1 MPTTNLYSP
10 NIQKPSAGDKFSDTF
25 LGTNKVESINQQ
37 NQMEYWKAA
46 NINKYSY
53 NVQGMLN
60 AGINPLVNAAGLNGT
75 TNSPV
80 STNYSSN
87 LGAFGDYVL
96 KSTKNILSQLTP
108 NSKEEQM
115 EMLKILLSFLK

>member
-1 MPTTNLYSP
+1 MATTNLYQP
-10 NIQKPSAGDKFSDTF
+10 NIQKPSIGDKFSDTF
-25 LGTNKVESINQQ
+25 LGTNKVDSLNQF
-37 NQMEYWKAA
+37 NQYEYWKAA

-60 AGINPLVNAAGLNGT
+60 AGINPLINTAGLNGT

-96 KSTKNILSQLTP
+96 KCTKNIFSHLIKFSV
-108 NSKEEQM
+108 
-115 EMLKILLSFLK
+115 I

>member
-1 MPTTNLYSP
+1 MATTNLYQP
-10 NIQKPSAGDKFSDTF
+10 NIQKPSIGDKFSDTF
-25 LGTNKVESINQQ
+25 LGTNKVDSLNQQ
-37 NQMEYWKAA
+37 NQYEYWKAA

-60 AGINPLVNAAGLNGT
+60 AGINPLVNTAGLNGT

-80 STNYSSN
+80 STNFGGN

-96 KSTKNILSQLTP
+96 KFTKNILSQLTP
-108 NSKEEQM
+108 NSKQETM
-115 EMLKILLSFLK
+115 EMAKMLLNFLK